1 MNTNKQY
8 KKKNKKEKKERKRK
22 MQQSIVINYN
32 KRQP

>member
-22 MQQSIVINYN
+22 IQQSIVINCN